1 MNAPHAPDDLR
12 EGEEAPP
19 PGTRAMAVV
28 RWVLVA
34 VMAVIATGSVLA
46 HFGRADRDATTAAPA
61 AGHTRAPLYH
71 CPMHPQIVQDHP
83 GECPICNMTL
93 VEKPAPGTTP
103 ASTRAAG
110 APAGLAPITIPH
122 DRVQKIGIRT
132 AQITRGPRSDDLRT
146 VGTVAANE
154 RGLAQI
160 SPRFSGWI
168 EELMVAETG
177 QHVRR
182 GQVLATIYS
191 PDVLQAQQELL
202 TAQGWTTGPSS
213 SALPQPE
220 HAPPLQGL
228 VADARRRLELLG
240 VSPQEIDAISRRHEP
255 VRAVPIR
262 APVDGHVIT
271 KRAVVGMNVMPGA
284 PLFEIADLSS
294 VWVLAEVYESDLQ
307 RVRVGQPARFESAAY
322 PGEIFRGKVQFIYPT
337 VDPGSRTLRLRLELP
352 NRPGPAGLKLRPG
365 MYGDVS
371 LDLPA
376 STALMLPVEALVDTG
391 QAQYVFVV
399 RPDGVFEPRAVT
411 LGARQ
416 GAQVEVRSGLAA
428 GETVVTTANFL
439 VDSESRLRA
448 AIDGR

>member
-1 MNAPHAPDDLR
+1 MNDRHDDDARHADLH

-34 VMAVIATGSVLA
+34 VMALVAAGSVLA
-46 HFGRADRDATTAAPA
+46 HFSGGDRGGPGAAA
-61 AGHTRAPLYH
+61 SAHARLYH

-83 GECPICNMTL
+83 GECPICSMTL
-93 VEKPAPGTTP
+93 VEKTAPPATAPGRTT
-103 ASTRAAG
+103 
-110 APAGLAPITIPH
+110 APSGLAPVTIPL

-132 AQITRGPRSDDLRT
+132 AKIDRAARSEDLRT

-168 EELMVAETG
+168 EELLVAETG

-202 TAQGWTTGPSS
+202 TAQGWTTAPSS

-262 APVDGHVIT
+262 APVDGHVIS
-271 KRAVVGMNVMPGA
+271 KRAVVGMNVTPGA

-294 VWVLAEVYESDLQ
+294 VWVVAEVYESDLQ

-337 VDPGSRTLRLRLELP
+337 VDPGARTLRLRLELP

-365 MYGDVS
+365 MYGDVR
-371 LDLPA
+371 LDLPP
-376 STALMLPVEALVDTG
+376 STALMLPIEALVDTG
-391 QAQYVFVV
+391 SAQYVFVV
-399 RPDGVFEPRAVT
+399 RPDGVFDPRPVT

-416 GAQVEVRSGLAA
+416 GSQVEVRSGLVA